1 MKILIVEDDEMIA
14 DVISRGLS
22 RAGYQCLCAYRT
34 ALRPPGFWRITGM
47 I

>member
-22 RAGYQCLCAYRT
+22 RAGYQCLCAYD

>member
-22 RAGYQCLCAYRT
+22 RRDISASVLMT